1 MQLFRLLKILV
12 TATVF
17 CLVYIHMQMQI
28 FELAYQGKKKAN
40 TIAALMEENSMV
52 KTDILEMKSSKS
64 LGVKLL
70 GDQAS
75 MQFRDESNVIQLVT
89 RPSPEPLTDQVA
101 LSPSPRR
108 ENPLLS
114 LISFGSQA
122 EAKTLDNS
130 RSTRWLRDR

>member
-1 MQLFRLLKILV
+1 MQLFRLSKILLTV
-12 TATVF
+12 TVF
-17 CLVYIHMQMQI
+17 CLVYIYMQMQI
-28 FELAYQGKKKAN
+28 FDLAYQGKRKAN

-70 GDQAS
+70 DDQAS
-75 MQFRDESNVIQLVT
+75 LQFRDQSKVIQLVT
-89 RPSPEPLTDQVA
+89 KPSEPLTDQVA
-101 LSPSPRR
+101 LSPSPRK

-130 RSTRWLRDR
+130 RSTRWQRDR